1 MRPDED
7 SPGLR
12 GFPKNWD
19 VLHGSTRDDD
29 IVDAPVPTAGSDRS
43 PPTINVLASSW
54 ADVSSTLGV
63 STAALFGLNAA
74 GHTSSLIALPWAVA
88 LGFIWWLAAATT
100 LVAIRQGTPGMLL
113 AGIVFSDRVAPR
125 RVAAVIA
132 AATVSA
138 LLGGLPGL
146 LGARRSP
153 LALAA
158 AAQLES
164 IPAT

>member
-1 MRPDED
+1 MKPDED

-12 GFPKNWD
+12 DFPKNWD
-19 VLHGSTRDDD
+19 VLLGSTRDEDV
-29 IVDAPVPTAGSDRS
+29 VDAPVPTVGSDRS

-54 ADVSSTLGV
+54 ADASSTLGV
-63 STAALFGLNAA
+63 STAALFGLNVA
-74 GHTSSLIALPWAVA
+74 GHISSLTALPWAVV
-88 LGFIWWLAAATT
+88 LGLMWWLAAATA

-125 RVAAVIA
+125 RVAVVIA
-132 AATVSA
+132 AAAVCA
-138 LLGGLPGL
+138 LLLGLPGL